1 MATLAFRM
9 IGSTLGTM
17 LGGPVGG
24 MIGGALGAL
33 AGAPIDRALLGG
45 GRVTEGPRLDA
56 LAGITAQEGAP
67 VPRIWGRVRLGGQ
80 VIWATEFEEERHV
93 ERAGGAGGKGLGGA
107 GQPRATRYTYFAHV
121 AIGLCAGPVSMVR
134 RIWADDR
141 ELDLAQLTWRFYPGD
156 EDQPVDPLIA
166 AKQGGAALPAYRG
179 LAYIVFER
187 FPLEAH
193 GNRLPQFRFE
203 VIRAAGPVAA
213 RLRAVNLI
221 PGSTE
226 FGYAPAERRED
237 FGYGASRALNRVQ
250 TFRASDW
257 EASLDTLQALAP
269 RLERVTLVS
278 AWYGDD
284 LRAGHCRFRPRVERA
299 DKIIAGTPWEV
310 AGLTRDSAVR
320 VSRLHGRPAYGGSPS
335 DDSLVAALRD
345 LAARGL
351 KSVLHPFVLM
361 DIPPGN
367 ALPDPA
373 RPGAFQPAYPWRGR
387 ITLDPA
393 PGLRGT
399 AEGQAAAAAQ
409 VAALMG
415 TARPA
420 DFSLAG
426 ERVVYAGP
434 EDWGYRRMVLHHAM
448 LAQAAGGVDTF
459 LIGSELVGL
468 THALGPDGRFPFVE
482 ALAVL
487 AADLR
492 QLLGPAT
499 RLTYAAD
506 WTEYGARVREG
517 GADIRFPLDPLW
529 AHPAI
534 DAVAIDAYPPLSDWR
549 PGRDHADAAIATGP
563 ADPAYLRTRLT
574 DGEAHAWF
582 YPDEAARASG
592 ARRPITDGAYGKPW
606 IHRPKDLAGWW
617 LNPHHE
623 RQDGVE
629 SPVATGWQPGL
640 KPILLAEI
648 GCPAVQFGA
657 NRPNLFPDPKSAEA
671 GLPPFSPGGRDD
683 LVPLRLIGAWLD
695 AYGAG
700 GTPENPLSPVTGQPM
715 VPADFIAPWAWDAR
729 PFPAFPRQTDLWSDG
744 ANWARGHWLNGRLEA
759 MPLDALVGAL
769 FADFGLPEPLCE
781 AVDGMVDGYVIDRPM
796 SLRAALEPLA
806 RLFGLS
812 FHARAGRI
820 VVRGRPSGPVL
831 TLAAA
836 DLVLAP
842 EDGACLERIR
852 QPDSALPRRLVLGF
866 IESEGDFEPAA
877 VVAERPL
884 GQSWREA
891 AEGTTLHLPRAQ
903 AQGLAEQRLHDLWC
917 GRETLHFRLSP
928 RHLALEPGDGFRL
941 LLEEGPLDL
950 IAIRLVDGP
959 WREVEARLYE
969 PALLDAPPAE
979 GMPLPPPPRP
989 PAVPGRPLARL
1000 VELPLD
1006 RGEGLLALAV
1016 RAEPWG
1022 GPYRLVDLAH
1032 GEARSLIEIGRGAR
1046 LGRTLSALP
1055 QGPLWRWDHH
1065 ARLDLL
1071 CEGGTLASLPDDTVL
1086 AGGNALA
1093 VTGPD
1098 GLMEILLFRRVER
1111 LDARRYRLSGLL
1123 RGLGLSE
1130 PAAGRVLA
1138 PGAEILVLD
1147 EAVMPL
1153 GPEAA
1158 SLGQPGRWRLI
1169 GAGADLAGPHG
1180 LDLAATPSGLAL
1192 RPLPPVHPRARRE
1205 AAGIRIRFCRRTRRG
1220 GDSWDLFEVPLGEDR
1235 AEFRLA
1241 VLAGEEERRVVTLGE
1256 TEWLYPTAW
1265 EIADFGAPRR
1275 ELDLSIRQ
1283 VSAATG
1289 PGLPCRR
1296 TIPIR

>member
-24 MIGGALGAL
+24 MIGGTLGAL
-33 AGAPIDRALLGG
+33 AGAPLDRALLGG

-67 VPRIWGRVRLGGQ
+67 IPRIRGRVRLGGQ

-93 ERAGGAGGKGLGGA
+93 ERAGGAGGKGLGSA

-121 AIGLCAGPVSMVR
+121 AIGLCEGPVSMVR

-141 ELDLAQLTWRFYPGD
+141 ELDLRQVTWRFYPGD

-179 LAYIVFER
+179 LAYLVFER
-187 FPLEAH
+187 FPLADY

-203 VIRAAGPVAA
+203 VICAAGPLAG
-213 RLRAVNLI
+213 RLRAINLI

-226 FGYAPAERRED
+226 FGYAPEERRED
-237 FGYGASRALNRVQ
+237 FGFGASRAVNRAQ
-250 TFRASDW
+250 TFRGNDW

-284 LRAGHCRFRPRVERA
+284 LRAGHCRFQPRTERA
-299 DKIIAGTPWEV
+299 DKVMIGPPWQV
-310 AGLTRDSAVR
+310 AGLTREAAMP
-320 VSRLHGRPAYGGSPS
+320 VSRIDDRPAYGGSPS
-335 DDSLVAALRD
+335 EDSLVAALRD

-351 KSVLHPFVLM
+351 KPVLHPFVLM

-373 RPGAFQPAYPWRGR
+373 RPGGIQPAYPWRGR
-387 ITLDPA
+387 ITLDLA
-393 PGLRGT
+393 PG
-399 AEGQAAAAAQ
+399 QPAAAAQ

-415 TARPA
+415 AARP
-420 DFSLAG
+420 DHFMLQG
-426 ERVVYAGP
+426 GRVVYAGP

-448 LAQAAGGVDTF
+448 LAQAAGGVDT
-459 LIGSELVGL
+459 LLLGSELVGL
-468 THALGPDGRFPFVE
+468 THALGPDGHFPFVE
-482 ALAVL
+482 ALAAL
-487 AADLR
+487 AADVR
-492 QLLGPAT
+492 AMLGPAT

-517 GADIRFPLDPLW
+517 GADIRFPLDTLW
-529 AHPAI
+529 ANPAI

-549 PGRDHADAAIATGP
+549 PGRDHPDAALARGPADAA
-563 ADPAYLRTRLT
+563 YLRASLS
-574 DGEAHAWF
+574 DGEAYAWF
-582 YPDEAARASG
+582 YRDEAARASG
-592 ARRPITDGAYGKPW
+592 DRWPITDGAYGKPW

-623 RQDGVE
+623 RSGGVE
-629 SPVATGWQPGL
+629 NPVPTAWQPGV
-640 KPILLAEI
+640 KPVLLTEI

-657 NRPNLFPDPKSAEA
+657 NGPHLFPDPKSAEA

-695 AYGAG
+695 GYGEG
-700 GTPENPLSPVTGQPM
+700 VTPENPVSPVTGQPM
-715 VPADFIAPWAWDAR
+715 VRGDFIAPWAWDAR

-759 MPLDALVGAL
+759 LPLDALVTAL
-769 FADFGLPEPLCE
+769 FTGFGLSAPHCE
-781 AVDGMVDGYVIDRPM
+781 GVDGVVDGYVIDRPM
-796 SLRAALEPLA
+796 GLRAALEPLA

-812 FHARAGRI
+812 FHARAGQI
-820 VVRGRPSGPVL
+820 VVRGRPVGPVL
-831 TLAAA
+831 TLSGE
-836 DLVLAP
+836 DLVPAP
-842 EDGACLERIR
+842 QGGALVERIR
-852 QPDSALPRRLVLGF
+852 QPDSELPRRLSLGF
-866 IESEGDFEPAA
+866 IESEQDFEPAA

-884 GQSWREA
+884 GQTRREA

-917 GRETLHFRLSP
+917 GRETLTFRLSP
-928 RHLALEPGDGFRL
+928 RYLALEPGDGLRVM
-941 LLEEGPLDL
+941 LEEGPLDL
-950 IAIRLVDGP
+950 IVTRLVDGP
-959 WREVEARLYE
+959 FREVEARLYE
-969 PALLDAPPAE
+969 PGLLEAAPPSTAL
-979 GMPLPPPPRP
+979 PAPPPGP
-989 PAVPGRPLARL
+989 PAVPGRPHARL

-1006 RGEGLLALAV
+1006 RNEGLLALAV

-1022 GPYRLVDLAH
+1022 GPYRLVDLA
-1032 GEARSLIEIGRGAR
+1032 GGGARMVLEAGLGAR

-1055 QGPLWRWDHH
+1055 PGPLWRWDHQ
-1065 ARLDLL
+1065 AVLDLH
-1071 CEGGTLASLPDDTVL
+1071 CEGGTLASLPEEAVL

-1098 GLMEILLFRRVER
+1098 GLTEILLFREATR
-1111 LDARRYRLSGLL
+1111 LDARRFRLSGLL
-1123 RGLGLSE
+1123 RGLGMSE
-1130 PAAGRVLA
+1130 PAARRICPAGADIVLLDDA
-1138 PGAEILVLD
+1138 VLPLGAE
-1147 EAVMPL
+1147 
-1153 GPEAA
+1153 AA
-1158 SLGQPGRWRLI
+1158 TPGQPGRWRLI
-1169 GAGADLAGPHG
+1169 GAGVDLADPHA
-1180 LDLAATPSGLAL
+1180 LDLATTPSGLAL

-1205 AAGIRIRFCRRTRRG
+1205 AAGIRFRFCRRTRRG

-1241 VLAGEEERRVVTLGE
+1241 LLAGEEERRVVTLAE
-1256 TEWLYPTAW
+1256 TEWLYPAAW
-1265 EIADFGAPRR
+1265 EIADFGAPQGRLTF
-1275 ELDLSIRQ
+1275 EIRQ
-1283 VSAATG
+1283 FSAAIG

-1296 TIPIR
+1296 TIPIH

>member
-24 MIGGALGAL
+24 MIGGTLGAL

-45 GRVTEGPRLDA
+45 GRIVEGPRLDA

-93 ERAGGAGGKGLGGA
+93 ERTGGAGGKGLGGG
-107 GQPRATRYTYFAHV
+107 GQPRGTRYAYFAHV
-121 AIGLCAGPVSMVR
+121 AIGLCAGPVSLVR

-141 ELDLAQLTWRFYPGD
+141 ELDLAQVTWRFYPGD

-166 AKQGGAALPAYRG
+166 AKQGGGALPAYPG

-187 FPLEAH
+187 FPLEAY

-203 VIRAAGPVAA
+203 GVRAAGPLAG
-213 RLRAVNLI
+213 RLRAVNVI

-226 FGYAPAERRED
+226 FGYAPGERRED
-237 FGYGASRALNRVQ
+237 FGYGGSRAVNRAQ
-250 TFRASDW
+250 LCRGSDW
-257 EASLDTLQALAP
+257 EASLDALQALAP

-284 LRAGHCRFRPRVERA
+284 LRAGQCRFRPRVERS
-299 DKIIAGTPWEV
+299 DKVMIGPPWQV
-310 AGLTRDSAVR
+310 AGLTRETALP
-320 VSRLHGRPAYGGSPS
+320 VSRIEGRPAYGGSPS
-335 DDSLVAALRD
+335 EDSLVAALQD

-351 KSVLHPFVLM
+351 KPVLHPFVLM

-373 RPGAFQPAYPWRGR
+373 RPGAAQPAYPWRGR

-393 PGLRGT
+393 PGLPGT
-399 AEGQAAAAAQ
+399 ADGQPAAAAQ

-415 TARPA
+415 AARPEH
-420 DFSLAG
+420 FSLQNG
-426 ERVVYAGP
+426 QVVYSGP
-434 EDWGYRRMVLHHAM
+434 DDWGYRRMVLHHAL
-448 LAQAAGGVDTF
+448 LAQLAGGVDTF
-459 LIGSELVGL
+459 LLGSELVGL
-468 THALGPDGRFPFVE
+468 THALGPGGRFPFVE
-482 ALAVL
+482 ALAAL
-487 AADLR
+487 AADVR
-492 QLLGPAT
+492 AILGPAT

-506 WTEYGARVREG
+506 WTEYGARVRAG
-517 GADIRFPLDPLW
+517 GAEIRFPLDALW

-549 PGRDHADAAIATGP
+549 PGRDHADAALARGP
-563 ADPAYLRTRLT
+563 ADAAYLRARLT
-574 DGEAHAWF
+574 DGEAHAW
-582 YPDEAARASG
+582 YYADAAARRAG
-592 ARRPITDGAYGKPW
+592 TREPITDGAHGKPW
-606 IHRPKDLAGWW
+606 IFRPKDLAGWW

-623 RQDGVE
+623 RSGGVE
-629 SPVATGWQPGL
+629 NPVPTAWQPGV
-640 KPILLAEI
+640 KPVLLTEI

-657 NRPNLFPDPKSAEA
+657 NGPHLFPDPKSAEA

-683 LVPLRLIGAWLD
+683 LVPLRLIEAWLD
-695 AYGAG
+695 GYGEGA
-700 GTPENPLSPVTGQPM
+700 TPENPLSPVTGQPM
-715 VPADFIAPWAWDAR
+715 VAADFIAPWAWDAR

-759 MPLDALVGAL
+759 LPLDTLVVAL
-769 FADFGLPEPLCE
+769 FAEFGLPAPLCE
-781 AVDGMVDGYVIDRPM
+781 GVDGMVDGYVIDRPM

-812 FHARAGRI
+812 FHARAGQI
-820 VVRGRPSGPVL
+820 VVRGRPVGPVL
-831 TLAAA
+831 ALSGE
-836 DLVLAP
+836 DLVPAP
-842 EDGACLERIR
+842 QAGTAVERMR
-852 QPDSALPRRLVLGF
+852 QPDSELPRRLSFGF
-866 IESEGDFEPAA
+866 IDSEAEFEPAA

-884 GQSWREA
+884 GRSWREA
-891 AEGTTLHLPRAQ
+891 AEGTTLHLPRGLAQ
-903 AQGLAEQRLHDLWC
+903 DLAEQRLHDLWC
-917 GRETLHFRLSP
+917 GRETLQFRLSP
-928 RHLALEPGDGFRL
+928 RHLALEPGDGIRL
-941 LLEEGPLDL
+941 VLEEGPLDL
-950 IAIRLVDGP
+950 IVTRLVDGP
-959 WREVEARLYE
+959 YREVEARLYE
-969 PALLDAPPAE
+969 PALIEAAPLPVALPAPP
-979 GMPLPPPPRP
+979 GPPV
-989 PAVPGRPLARL
+989 VPGRPHARL

-1006 RGEGLLALAV
+1006 RGEGLLSLAV

-1022 GPYRLVDLAH
+1022 GPYRLVDLGH
-1032 GEARSLIEIGRGAR
+1032 GGARIVAEAGLGAR

-1055 QGPLWRWDHH
+1055 PGPLWRWDHH
-1065 ARLDLL
+1065 TRLDLH
-1071 CEGGTLASLPDDTVL
+1071 CEGGPLASLPEEAVL

-1098 GLMEILLFRRVER
+1098 GLTEILLFRAAER
-1111 LDARRYRLSGLL
+1111 LEARRYRLSGLL

-1130 PAAGRVLA
+1130 PAAMRA
-1138 PGAEILVLD
+1138 CPPGAEILLLD
-1147 EAVMPL
+1147 EAVLPL

-1158 SLGQPGRWRLI
+1158 SPGQPGRWRLL
-1169 GAGADLAGPHG
+1169 GAGADLADPHG
-1180 LDLAATPSGLAL
+1180 LDLAATPSGIAL

-1205 AAGIRIRFCRRTRRG
+1205 AAGIRLRFCRRARRG

-1241 VLAGEEERRVVTLGE
+1241 VLAGAEERRVITLGE
-1256 TEWLYPTAW
+1256 AEWLYPAGW
-1265 EIADFGAPRR
+1265 EIADFGAPLERLAV
-1275 ELDLSIRQ
+1275 EIRQ
-1283 VSAATG
+1283 IGAATG

-1296 TIPIR
+1296 ILDLR